1 MSKYKNNS
9 LFKSLT
15 YAYRGIALALK
26 SQRNFRFDF
35 IFGFF
40 VVGLAVFL
48 RFSFIEL
55 AVLILT
61 INAILFA
68 ELMNT
73 VIEFIIDAYYGNRY
87 SIIAKM
93 SKDIAAG
100 AVLSTAIGSII
111 VGSMLFLP
119 KIIKFY
125 FIFRH

>member
-1 MSKYKNNS
+1 MSKYKTNS

-35 IFGFF
+35 IFGIF
-40 VVGLAVFL
+40 VFILAIFL

-61 INAILFA
+61 MNAVLFA

-87 SIIAKM
+87 SVIAKM

-100 AVLSTAIGSII
+100 AVLITAISSLII
-111 VGSMLFLP
+111 GLMLFLP
-119 KIIKFY
+119 KMIKFY

>member
-9 LFKSLT
+9 MFKSLT

-35 IFGFF
+35 IFGIF
-40 VVGLAVFL
+40 VFILAIFL
-48 RFSFIEL
+48 HFSFIEL

-61 INAILFA
+61 INAVLFA

-73 VIEFIIDAYYGNRY
+73 VIEFVIDAYYGNRY
-87 SIIAKM
+87 SVIAKM

-100 AVLSTAIGSII
+100 AVLIIAISSII

-125 FIFRH
+125 FILRH

>member
-1 MSKYKNNS
+1 MSKYKTGS
-9 LFKSLT
+9 IFKSLT

-35 IFGFF
+35 IFGIFIF
-40 VVGLAVFL
+40 IAAIFL
-48 RFSFIEL
+48 HFSFIEL

-61 INAILFA
+61 INAVLFA

-73 VIEFIIDAYYGNRY
+73 VIEFVIDAYYGNRY
-87 SIIAKM
+87 SVIAKM

-100 AVLSTAIGSII
+100 SVLLTAISSLI
-111 VGSMLFLP
+111 VGLMLFLP
-119 KIIKFY
+119 KIIKLY